1 MFGNPFFS
9 DFDDGYYHRPRD
21 LNQQRWVRAAAAQE
35 EARRRAALEQHYREQ
50 ERLRQREEYARR
62 LHEHQREQEAYQNEL
77 RRRRAVLQDRERQ
90 EYMRRANGTTPEQDF
105 NDLEQEDEPIY
116 QLMRGPD
123 GRVYRVQIGSKKKE
137 SSRDQ
142 NRQTKKKSW
151 QGDSERVPSS
161 KRSTQRKNT
170 IEELESEW
178 GDEEPNSKEV
188 EGSQE
193 NMKQRLQS
201 DVDWK
206 GSTSKEGRKTPR
218 ASSSSSRTKKGG
230 KKRVTIIVEDASD
243 SEEEDNFSKSP
254 WHNRRPSPG
263 EWMEPVEGYD
273 RLP

>member
-1 MFGNPFFS
+1 
-9 DFDDGYYHRPRD
+9 
-21 LNQQRWVRAAAAQE
+21 
-35 EARRRAALEQHYREQ
+35 
-50 ERLRQREEYARR
+50 
-62 LHEHQREQEAYQNEL
+62 
-77 RRRRAVLQDRERQ
+77 
-90 EYMRRANGTTPEQDF
+90 MRRANGATPEQD
-105 NDLEQEDEPIY
+105 LDEPMY

-142 NRQTKKKSW
+142 NRQTKW
-151 QGDSERVPSS
+151 QGDSEHAPSS
-161 KRSTQRKNT
+161 KRTTQRKNT

-193 NMKQRLQS
+193 NMKQRLHL
-201 DVDWK
+201 DEDWK
-206 GSTSKEGRKTPR
+206 GLNSKEGRKTSR
-218 ASSSSSRTKKGG
+218 TSSSSSRTKKGG

-273 RLP
+273 WLP